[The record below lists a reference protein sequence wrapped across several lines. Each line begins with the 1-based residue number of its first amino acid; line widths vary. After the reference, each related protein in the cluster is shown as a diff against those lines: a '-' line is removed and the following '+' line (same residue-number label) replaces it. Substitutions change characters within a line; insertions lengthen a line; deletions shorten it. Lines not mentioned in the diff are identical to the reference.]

1 MKAGGQEIQGG
12 EAGRKHR
19 GGGQPVES
27 GKKGIRSI
35 GDEGPSRCK
44 GQRKNSSLLRE
55 DFGELKW
62 CRKEG
67 GWQYSQKSFRSQ

>member
-35 GDEGPSRCK
+35 GDEESK
-44 GQRKNSSLLRE
+44 QV
-55 DFGELKW
+55 
-62 CRKEG
+62 
-67 GWQYSQKSFRSQ
+67 